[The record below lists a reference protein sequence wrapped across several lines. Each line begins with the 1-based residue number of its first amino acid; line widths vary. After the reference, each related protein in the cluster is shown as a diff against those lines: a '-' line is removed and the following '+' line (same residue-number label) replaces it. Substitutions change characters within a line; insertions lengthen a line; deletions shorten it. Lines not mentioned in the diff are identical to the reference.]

1 MGSEMCIRDSGK
13 TGKMHLKCSFTLA
26 EIKKILIRT
35 TKYDFSKNIN
45 HVILGS

>member
-1 MGSEMCIRDSGK
+1 MAVIGDGK
-13 TGKMHLKCSFTLA
+13 TGKMHLKCFLTLA